1 MALYEPIPK
10 SEPSIDD
17 VRSYFGVTGSGGS
30 WSLGGSG
37 GFYNSR
43 ELCGKKTGSISLND
57 LKGAAHGNW
66 TGLDES
72 APAYHDS
79 TTTTRPL
86 PGNWK
91 RTQNGWPNSNVN
103 GSSITSGPNGI
114 QLFMN
119 KTGVL
124 NNPTSMGINGFFE
137 ANANRNYSF
146 IIQWRCLEQQ
156 GHDFAGYGRQTPSVF
171 AGFAGYLS
179 DYQQGDQYIYP
190 SGNVSDTGVNFKM
203 NVTTSDSLVTWTG
216 SFNAQLNRRFI
227 VPYFNIWMD
236 AISVGEGATLKV
248 EVLQHRIWEA

>member
-10 SEPSIDD
+10 SEPSIND

-43 ELCGKKTGSISLND
+43 ELCGKKTGPISLND

-72 APAYHDS
+72 APPYHDP
-79 TTTTRPL
+79 TTTARPL

-91 RTQNGWPNSNVN
+91 RTKNGWPTENIN
-103 GSSITSGPNGI
+103 GSSITSQQNGI
-114 QLFMN
+114 QLYMD
-119 KTGVL
+119 KVGVL
-124 NNPTSMGINGFFE
+124 DQPTSMGLNGFFE
-137 ANANRNYSF
+137 ANANRVYNF
-146 IIQWRCLEQQ
+146 IIQWRCLGQQ
-156 GHDFAGYGRQTPSVF
+156 GHDFAGYGKQTPSVF

-179 DYQQGDQYIYP
+179 DYQQGEQFVYP
-190 SGNVSDTGVNFKM
+190 NGNVSDTGVNFKKD
-203 NVTTSDSLVTWTG
+203 VTTADSLVTWTG
-216 SFNAQLNRRFI
+216 SFTAQLNRRFI

-236 AISVGEGATLKV
+236 GISVGEGATLTV